1 MKKFSVLFITAV
13 VVFAAVG
20 CAGAPDFTSF
30 EDHQG
35 VIAPAMMMGEKADTY
50 DGPNLKFTAPK
61 PIAVNSK
68 GEIIVAA
75 KAFDLSKFTAD
86 GKFISILGEKGKGK
100 GQWNYPK
107 GLAINSKGQIV
118 ISDTKNTKILILDGD
133 GNFIKEFGEEGD
145 AAGQFG
151 DLGPI
156 AVDGDDNIYV
166 SDEGTI
172 PGIKKF
178 TADGKFVSVIA
189 PLVEEGQ
196 PGTKELAYVAV
207 DAELGRLYVGD
218 DGDGDID
225 VYDIAT
231 EKYLMS
237 FGGHGP
243 NPGEFS
249 EDVDGLAVGPY
260 NLVFAMNTD
269 AGAINIY
276 TSEGE
281 FVTAFGKAGIYEG
294 EMAAPEG
301 IAYDAVNNRIVVAD
315 EKNYRVQSFNLS
327 DIGL

>member
-13 VVFAAVG
+13 VVFTAVG
-20 CAGAPDFTSF
+20 CASAPDFTSF

-35 VIAPAMMMGEKADTY
+35 VIAPAMMMGEKADEF

-75 KAFDLSKFTAD
+75 KALDLSKYTAD

-100 GQWNYPK
+100 GQWLYPK
-107 GLAINSKGQIV
+107 GIAVNSKGQIV
-118 ISDTKNTKILILDGD
+118 LSDAKNTKIMILDAD
-133 GNFIKEFGEEGD
+133 GTFVKEFGEEGD
-145 AAGQFG
+145 AENQLA

-166 SDEGTI
+166 SDEGAI
-172 PGIKKF
+172 AGIKKF
-178 TADGKFVSVIA
+178 TPDGEFVCVVA
-189 PLVEEGQ
+189 PVVEDGQ
-196 PGTKELAYVAV
+196 PGTKELAYVAI
-207 DAELGRLYVGD
+207 DTELGRLYVGD
-218 DGDGDID
+218 DGDGDVD
-225 VYDIAT
+225 VYDINT
-231 EKYLMS
+231 NKYLMS

-243 NPGEFS
+243 NPGEIA
-249 EDVDGLAVGPY
+249 EDIDGLAVGPY
-260 NLVFAMNTD
+260 NLVFAMNT
-269 AGAINIY
+269 AEGSINVY

-301 IAYDAVNNRIVVAD
+301 IAYDPVNRRIVVAD